1 LQLNLNVLEVNGV
14 AANTRMLA
22 ALIAAVLLLVASITS
37 TTLGLDNGLG
47 Q

>member
-1 LQLNLNVLEVNGV
+1 
-14 AANTRMLA
+14 MLA
-22 ALIAAVLLLVASITS
+22 ALITAVLLLVASITS